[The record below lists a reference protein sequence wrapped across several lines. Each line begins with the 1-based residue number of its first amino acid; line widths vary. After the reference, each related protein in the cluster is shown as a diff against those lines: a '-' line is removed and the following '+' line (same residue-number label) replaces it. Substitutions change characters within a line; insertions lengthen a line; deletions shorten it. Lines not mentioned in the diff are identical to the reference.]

1 MNKES
6 NQKFAIQMIDITKTF
21 LGGKVIAN
29 DKLSLKVKKNEVHAL
44 VGENGAGKS
53 TLMSILFG
61 IYSPDYGQ
69 ILINEKQVNFNS
81 AKDATKY
88 GLGMVHQ
95 HFKLIDEFSVLDNI
109 ILGDEHTEIVSHIKR
124 KQIKVQL
131 NRLIKK
137 YNFNINLDDKIKNLT
152 VGQQQ
157 KVEILKLIYRNIDIL
172 IFDEPTAVLSKT
184 EIDSFLEMIKDFQ
197 KEGKTIIIITHK
209 LNEIKEVANW
219 VTVIRHGK
227 YIDDFSID
235 AKSISEIAESMVGS
249 KIEEIK
255 NDSEFDKNSEV
266 KLSIKNLNIQ
276 KFLYKDQ
283 KHRETLPISFDV
295 RAGEIFAIAGVEGNG
310 QSELGLLLTGM
321 LKDNN
326 AQIILDG
333 VDINQYTID
342 NRFQNGLSAI
352 PEDRHKHGL
361 VLDLPISFNAVIHDL
376 SKEPISTHGFIK
388 ENNILKRSTE
398 IISKYDVRGT
408 TRGTSV
414 ARNLSGGNQQ
424 KLIIGREM
432 ERNFELLL
440 LSQPTRGMDLGAIS
454 FIHKKIL
461 EAKANK
467 KAVILISY
475 ELDEIIGLADTI
487 AIMQNG
493 LIVQTGSK
501 KEMTRQKIGEL
512 MMEGT
517 NIC

>member
-1 MNKES
+1 MND

-44 VGENGAGKS
+44 IGENGAGKS

-61 IYSPDYGQ
+61 IYTPDYGQ
-69 ILINEKQVNFNS
+69 ILINEKQVSFNS

-95 HFKLIDEFSVLDNI
+95 HFKLVDEFTVLDNI
-109 ILGDEHTEIVSHIKR
+109 ILGDEHSGVISHIKR

-131 NRLIKK
+131 NRLIQK
-137 YNFNINLDDKIKNLT
+137 YKFNINLNDKIKNLT

-172 IFDEPTAVLSKT
+172 IFDEPTAVLSKS
-184 EIDSFLEMIKDFQ
+184 EIDSFLQMIKDFQ

-255 NDSEFDKNSEV
+255 NDSEFNKDAKV
-266 KLSIKNLNIQ
+266 KLSVKNLNIQ
-276 KFLYKDQ
+276 QFLYKDQ
-283 KHRETLPISFDV
+283 KDRETQSISFDV
-295 RAGEIFAIAGVEGNG
+295 HEGEIFAIAGVEGNG
-310 QSELGLLLTGM
+310 QSELGLLLSGM
-321 LKDNN
+321 LKDSN
-326 AQIILDG
+326 AEIILDG
-333 VDINQYTID
+333 NNINNYSINQRY
-342 NRFQNGLSAI
+342 QNGLSAI

-361 VLDLPISFNAVIHDL
+361 VLDLPISFNTVVHDL
-376 SKEPISTHGFIK
+376 SKEPISYYGFIK
-388 ENNILKRSTE
+388 DNNILKKSTE

-408 TRGTSV
+408 TRGTSI

-432 ERNFELLL
+432 ERDFELLL

-461 EAKANK
+461 EAKENK
-467 KAVILISY
+467 KAIILISY

-487 AIMQNG
+487 AIMQYG
-493 LIVQTGSK
+493 KIIEQGPK
-501 KEMTRQKIGEL
+501 KVMTRQKIGEL
-512 MMEGT
+512 MMEGVKQ
-517 NIC
+517 C